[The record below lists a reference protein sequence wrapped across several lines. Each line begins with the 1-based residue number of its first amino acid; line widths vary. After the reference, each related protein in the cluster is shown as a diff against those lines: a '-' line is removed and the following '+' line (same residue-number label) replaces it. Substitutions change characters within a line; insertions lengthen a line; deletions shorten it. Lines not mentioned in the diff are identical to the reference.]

1 MWILGYYTEKI
12 VVCQSFLRVVS
23 YHELVSEILSCSI
36 GGKGRR
42 ILIKIEGRGMEAS
55 PNTFAFMR
63 DALQFRFN
71 VIPKH
76 GQLFA
81 HLVL

>member
-1 MWILGYYTEKI
+1 MALGI
-12 VVCQSFLRVVS
+12 VS
-23 YHELVSEILSCSI
+23 YHELVSEILNRSI

-42 ILIKIEGRGMEAS
+42 IVIKIEGRGMEAS
-55 PNTFAFMR
+55 PNAFAFMR

-76 GQLFA
+76 G
-81 HLVL
+81 